1 MNRPPSSSGRK
12 PTTGMRPPS
21 GLRQPPPGT
30 AMRMPPGT
38 GAPGTARP
46 GTRGGAGPST
56 GAVLNANINVADRPT
71 TQQGLGGLKTG
82 RKGPSRVVMD
92 KSYFLGLLR
101 TKMNELTT
109 ENNKLQREIDRINE
123 ENNSFLSYEKKAEG
137 VAAEIKELQGQLGD
151 YNTLVDKLNTDTE
164 MDEVQED
171 YNQLKVEN
179 DLESKNI
186 DTIFTTR
193 QETES
198 QIAQVD
204 EEIQQCRR
212 MADTLVDDM
221 KPQMRSKYQNLK
233 VKNETL
239 LRQLEERQQKID
251 SLSTKKDS
259 LEEELQHSQV
269 KQEAVRLYEQLHE
282 LVDKKNQLI
291 AEEQSRGTPAEERE
305 KLLKQVKEDNQ
316 EIGSM
321 ERQIKEIKEKLE
333 DTMEEISQVDVDLE
347 EHQGEKNMK
356 YKELKKREES
366 MNEFLETFESA
377 KKEEIERRSTSEE
390 TIVTLLSHT
399 SRNLGRQKHMPTP
412 QELARMQDDLSFKQ
426 TEMHKS
432 EATASGLTGE
442 SSRLQMDLQKVE
454 QLEGK
459 ITAELESL
467 KVRIK
472 EMEEELKTY
481 SDLDSLQ
488 KNADLKKKK
497 LQEDK
502 ITLAR
507 RRDVLKKSVQLLSSQ
522 YEALKSQLNDN
533 ETHSQLGNLERKWQH
548 YEQNNYVMKEFIA
561 AKSME
566 SDYRPLVA
574 KVREQVG
581 DYNRMLQDIL
591 VKGVQR

>member
-21 GLRQPPPGT
+21 GVRQPPPGT

-46 GTRGGAGPST
+46 GTRGGGPGTS
-56 GAVLNANINVADRPT
+56 GVLDARINVADRPT

-82 RKGPSRVVMD
+82 RKGPQRVVMD

-123 ENNSFLSYEKKAEG
+123 ENNSFLSYEKKAESL
-137 VAAEIKELQGQLGD
+137 ATEIKELQGQLGD

-171 YNQLKVEN
+171 FNQLKVEN

-186 DTIFTTR
+186 DAIFTTR

-198 QIAQVD
+198 QIAQVSV
-204 EEIQQCRR
+204 EIQQCRR
-212 MADTLVDDM
+212 MADTLVEDM
-221 KPQMRSKYQNLK
+221 NPQMRKKYQQLK
-233 VKNETL
+233 EENEML
-239 LRQLEERQQKID
+239 SKKLEDRQQELD
-251 SLSTKKDS
+251 ALNTKKDG
-259 LEEELQHSQV
+259 LDDELQHSQV

-282 LVDKKNQLI
+282 LEDKKNQLI

-321 ERQIKEIKEKLE
+321 ERQTKEIHEKLE
-333 DTMEEISQVDVDLE
+333 NVQEELRHLDMDLE

-356 YKELKKREES
+356 YKELKKREETID
-366 MNEFLETFESA
+366 EFLETFEST
-377 KKEEIERRSTSEE
+377 KKEETERRGATEE
-390 TIVTLLSHT
+390 TVVTLLAHM

-412 QELARMQDDLSFKQ
+412 QELSRMQDDLNFKQ
-426 TEMHKS
+426 NEMHKS
-432 EATASGLTGE
+432 EATTTGLAGE
-442 SSRLQMDLQKVE
+442 SARLQMDLQKVE

-459 ITAELESL
+459 ITAELENL
-467 KVRIK
+467 KIRIK
-472 EMEEELKTY
+472 EMDEELKTY

-488 KNADLKKKK
+488 KNADEKKKK

-502 ITLAR
+502 VNLAR
-507 RRDVLKKSVQLLSSQ
+507 RRDVFKKSVQLLSSQ
-522 YEALKSQLNDN
+522 YEALKAQLNDN

-548 YEQNNYVMKEFIA
+548 YEQNNFVMKEFIA
-561 AKSME
+561 TKSME

-574 KVREQVG
+574 KVREQVN
-581 DYNRMLQDIL
+581 DYNRLIQDML

>member
-21 GLRQPPPGT
+21 GVRQPPPGT

-38 GAPGTARP
+38 GAPGTGRP
-46 GTRGGAGPST
+46 GTRGGGP
-56 GAVLNANINVADRPT
+56 GASGVLDARINVADRPT

-82 RKGPSRVVMD
+82 RKGPQRVVMD

-123 ENNSFLSYEKKAEG
+123 ENNSFLSYEKKAESL
-137 VAAEIKELQGQLGD
+137 ATEIKELQGQLGD

-171 YNQLKVEN
+171 FNQLKVEN

-186 DTIFTTR
+186 DSIFTTR

-198 QIAQVD
+198 QIAQVSV
-204 EEIQQCRR
+204 EIQQCRR
-212 MADTLVDDM
+212 MADTLVEDM
-221 KPQMRSKYQNLK
+221 NPQMRKKYQQLK
-233 VKNETL
+233 EENEML
-239 LRQLEERQQKID
+239 SKKLEDRQQELD
-251 SLSTKKDS
+251 ALSTKKDG
-259 LEEELQHSQV
+259 LDDELQHSQV

-282 LVDKKNQLI
+282 LEDKKNQLI

-321 ERQIKEIKEKLE
+321 ERQTKEIHEKLE
-333 DTMEEISQVDVDLE
+333 NVQEELRHLDMDLE

-356 YKELKKREES
+356 YKELKKREETID
-366 MNEFLETFESA
+366 EFLETFEST
-377 KKEEIERRSTSEE
+377 KKEETERRGATEE
-390 TIVTLLSHT
+390 TVVTLLAHM

-412 QELARMQDDLSFKQ
+412 QELSRMQDDLNFKQ
-426 TEMHKS
+426 NEMQKS
-432 EATASGLTGE
+432 EATTTGLTGE
-442 SSRLQMDLQKVE
+442 SARLQMDLQKVE

-459 ITAELESL
+459 ITAELENL
-467 KVRIK
+467 KIRIK
-472 EMEEELKTY
+472 EMDEELKTY

-488 KNADLKKKK
+488 KNADEKKKK

-502 ITLAR
+502 VNLAR
-507 RRDVLKKSVQLLSSQ
+507 RRDVFKKSVQLLSSQ
-522 YEALKSQLNDN
+522 YEALKTQLNDN

-548 YEQNNYVMKEFIA
+548 YEQNNFVMKEFIA
-561 AKSME
+561 TKSME

-574 KVREQVG
+574 KVREQVN
-581 DYNRMLQDIL
+581 DYNRLIQDML

>member
-1 MNRPPSSSGRK
+1 MNIPPSGSGRK

-46 GTRGGAGPST
+46 GTRGGGPAT
-56 GAVLNANINVADRPT
+56 GAVLSANINVTDRPT

-82 RKGPSRVVMD
+82 RKGPQRVVMD
-92 KSYFLGLLR
+92 KSFFLGLLR
-101 TKMNELTT
+101 TKMNELST
-109 ENNKLQREIDRINE
+109 ENNKLQREIDKINE
-123 ENNSFLSYEKKAEG
+123 ENNSFLSYEKKAESLAG
-137 VAAEIKELQGQLGD
+137 EIKELQGHLGD

-164 MDEVQED
+164 MEEVQED
-171 YNQLKVEN
+171 FNQLKVEN

-193 QETES
+193 QEVES
-198 QIAQVD
+198 QIAQVGV
-204 EEIQQCRR
+204 EIQQCRQ
-212 MADTLVDDM
+212 MADTLVEDM
-221 KPQMRSKYQNLK
+221 SPQMRNKYQQLK
-233 VKNETL
+233 ERNEAL
-239 LRQLEERQQKID
+239 MRQLEDRQQEID
-251 SLSTKKDS
+251 SLSTKKETLD
-259 LEEELQHSQV
+259 EELQTSQV

-282 LVDKKNQLI
+282 LEERKSQLI
-291 AEEQSRGTPAEERE
+291 AEEQSKGTPAEERE

-321 ERQIKEIKEKLE
+321 ERQTKEIREK
-333 DTMEEISQVDVDLE
+333 METVREELQQLDMDLE
-347 EHQGEKNMK
+347 EHQGEKNLK
-356 YKELKKREES
+356 YKELKKREET
-366 MNEFLETFESA
+366 MNEFLSTFENSKRA
-377 KKEEIERRSTSEE
+377 EVEKQGTTEE
-390 TIVTLLSHT
+390 TIVTLLAHM

-412 QELARMQDDLSFKQ
+412 EELSRMQDDLSFKQ

-442 SSRLQMDLQKVE
+442 SGRLQMDLQKVE

-459 ITAELESL
+459 ITTELETL
-467 KVRIK
+467 KARIR

-481 SDLDSLQ
+481 SDLGTLQ
-488 KNADLKKKK
+488 KNADDKKKK

-502 ITLAR
+502 VTLAR
-507 RRDVLKKSVQLLSSQ
+507 RRDVFKKSVQLLSSQ
-522 YEALKSQLNDN
+522 YEALKAQLNDN

-561 AKSME
+561 TKSME
-566 SDYRPLVA
+566 SDYRPLA
-574 KVREQVG
+574 SKVREQVN
-581 DYNRMLQDIL
+581 DYNHLLQDML